1 MKRVLWISRH
11 QMTEFQQKDLARLL
25 EDEVELVTW
34 KDTVTDL
41 AELMPELHRADA
53 VAAVLPVRLLAELV
67 AAAGETPVFQSWA
80 ARTPTGRIL
89 ELADGRREAEMQ
101 FRHLGWEQIL
111 RLELET
117 KRFV

>member
-11 QMTEFQQKDLARLL
+11 EMTEFQLKDLARVLG
-25 EDEVELVTW
+25 DEVELVTW

-41 AELMPELHRADA
+41 AELMPELRRADA

-67 AAAGETPVFQSWA
+67 AAAGKKPVFQSWA
-80 ARTPTGRIL
+80 ARTPTGRML